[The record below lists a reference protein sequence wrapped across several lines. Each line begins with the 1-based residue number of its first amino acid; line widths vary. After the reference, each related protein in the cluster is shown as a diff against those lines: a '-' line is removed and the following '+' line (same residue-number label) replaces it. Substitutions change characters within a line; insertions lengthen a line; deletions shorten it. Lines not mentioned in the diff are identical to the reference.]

1 MPNTPTFILEPYL
14 VTTDPTTGKQLS
26 GNRSVVKKQIRANRK
41 AARKTARKAR
51 KDGLVDRTEGTV
63 NRKPL
68 ELPPFTVT
76 FKKPR
81 SPGPTTKRR
90 TAASR

>member
-1 MPNTPTFILEPYL
+1 MANIPTFKLEPYL
-14 VTTDPTTGKQLS
+14 VTYDPTTGKQLS
-26 GNRSVVKKQIRANRK
+26 GNKSDVKKQIRANRKTARK

-63 NRKPL
+63 TRSPIEFL
-68 ELPPFTVT
+68 GVV
-76 FKKPR
+76 KKPR
-81 SPGPTTKRR
+81 RPGPSTKR

>member
-1 MPNTPTFILEPYL
+1 MANIPTFTLEPYL
-14 VTTDPTTGKQLS
+14 VTYDPTTGKQLS
-26 GNRSVVKKQIRANRK
+26 GNRSVVKKQIKANRK

-51 KDGLVDRTEGTV
+51 KDGLVDRTEGVV

-68 ELPPFTVT
+68 ELPPLTVS

-81 SPGPTTKRR
+81 RPGPSTKR
-90 TAASR
+90 TGSR

>member
-26 GNRSVVKKQIRANRK
+26 GNRSVVKKQIRTNRK
-41 AARKTARKAR
+41 AARKTAR

-76 FKKPR
+76 FKKSR
-81 SPGPTTKRR
+81 SSGPTTKRR

>member
-1 MPNTPTFILEPYL
+1 MPTVTLEPYL
-14 VTTDPTTGKQLS
+14 VTNDPTTGKQLS

-41 AARKTARKAR
+41 AARKADRKTARKAR

-68 ELPPFTVT
+68 ELPPLTVN
-76 FKKPR
+76 FKKR
-81 SPGPTTKRR
+81 RKLGPTTKRLGR
-90 TAASR
+90 P